1 MKKEKIKLTQFKN
14 GCEER
19 KRNRDREGGGG
30 ESKSERDKSENTL
43 EYEQRNFSIE

>member
-1 MKKEKIKLTQFKN
+1 MKNEKIKLTKFKN

-19 KRNRDREGGGG
+19 KRNRDREGGG